1 MTQFRVRHD
10 SVQGVAWLCSACGV
24 AQLGYG
30 VNQHRVQS
38 GSDEGCDVAQLRM
51 GHGSVRVRPSS
62 VWVRHGS
69 TGCSVEKQ
77 GAAWKRRVQ
86 RR

>member
-1 MTQFRVRHD
+1 MTQFRVQLD
-10 SVQGVAWLCSACGV
+10 SVQGVAWLCSAR
-24 AQLGYG
+24 

-62 VWVRHGS
+62 VRVRHGS
-69 TGCSVEKQ
+69 AGFSVEKE
-77 GAAWKRRVQ
+77 GAA
-86 RR
+86 

>member
-1 MTQFRVRHD
+1 MTQFRVQLD

-24 AQLGYG
+24 AQLGYS

-62 VWVRHGS
+62 VRVRHGS
-69 TGCSVEKQ
+69 AGCSVEKE
-77 GAAWKRRVQ
+77 GAA
-86 RR
+86 

>member
-10 SVQGVAWLCSACGV
+10 SVQGMAWLCSACGV
-24 AQLGYG
+24 AQLGYC

-62 VWVRHGS
+62 VSVRHGS
-69 TGCSVEKQ
+69 AGCSMEME
-77 GAAWKRRVQ
+77 GAA
-86 RR
+86 

>member
-1 MTQFRVRHD
+1 MTQFRVHLD

-38 GSDEGCDVAQLRM
+38 GSDEGCDVA
-51 GHGSVRVRPSS
+51 
-62 VWVRHGS
+62 
-69 TGCSVEKQ
+69 
-77 GAAWKRRVQ
+77 
-86 RR
+86 

>member
-10 SVQGVAWLCSACGV
+10 SVQGVAWLYSACGV

-62 VWVRHGS
+62 VSVRHGS
-69 TGCSVEKQ
+69 AGYSVEKE
-77 GAAWKRRVQ
+77 GAA
-86 RR
+86 